1 MFEKL
6 PIISL
11 SVHHLSFRQSLDA
24 AVEWALKRQPS
35 YVCFANAHMTI
46 EAYKDKSFLAQLN
59 NANLVLADGKP
70 LATACRLLHHK
81 KQERISGMDFMPSIL
96 EIANE
101 RKMSV
106 FFYGSA
112 PGVLKALQE
121 KINDRYPDVHF
132 AGAISPPFQ
141 PATEEEVRE
150 NIDQINQSGAQLIF
164 VALGCPRQEK
174 WMALNFD
181 KINGVLLGVGGA
193 FPVMAG
199 IQKRAPRWMQNLSLE
214 WLYRLFQQ
222 PRRLFKRYLVTNTY
236 FLLLLTRE
244 WMKRL
249 MKKQ

>member
-1 MFEKL
+1 
-6 PIISL
+6 
-11 SVHHLSFRQSLDA
+11 
-24 AVEWALKRQPS
+24 
-35 YVCFANAHMTI
+35 
-46 EAYKDKSFLAQLN
+46 
-59 NANLVLADGKP
+59 VLADGKP
-70 LATACRLLHHK
+70 LATACSLLHHK
-81 KQERISGMDFMPSIL
+81 IQERISGMDFMPSIL

-112 PGVLKALQE
+112 PAVLKALQE
-121 KINDRYPDVHF
+121 KINDRYPEVRF
-132 AGAISPPFQ
+132 AGAISPPFR

-174 WMALNFD
+174 WMADHFD

-222 PRRLFKRYLVTNTY
+222 PRRLFKRYLFTNTY

-249 MKKQ
+249 VKKQ